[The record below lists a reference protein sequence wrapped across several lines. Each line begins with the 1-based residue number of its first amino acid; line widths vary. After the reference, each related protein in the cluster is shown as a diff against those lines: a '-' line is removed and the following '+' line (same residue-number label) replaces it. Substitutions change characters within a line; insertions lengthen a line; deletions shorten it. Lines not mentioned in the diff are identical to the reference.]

1 MKVLILGASGM
12 ISFAV
17 YNHLAKNKNFK
28 VIGTTTNNEA
38 IKFNETQNRSHSL
51 ILFNFIKDKNI
62 DRIIKEI
69 LPNVIINCIGVV
81 KQSLLISNEINTI
94 YLNSI
99 LPHKLSLI
107 AQKYSIKLIHISTD
121 CVFSG
126 KKGSYLERDNPDPID
141 LYGRTKLIGET
152 IKNDDLTLRTSL
164 VGHELLTNN
173 GLLEWFLLQE
183 KECIGF
189 KNAFF
194 SGLSTIAFAKILE
207 SILLSEQKIAG
218 LYHVSSNIISKH
230 NFLKKVNLI
239 YKKDI
244 KIIEENSFNINRSL
258 DSSSLQKK
266 INYKVDTWDTM
277 IKEMFKERFLYVQ
290 K

>member
-1 MKVLILGASGM
+1 MKVLVLGASGM
-12 ISFAV
+12 IGFAV

-28 VIGTTTNNEA
+28 VIGTSTNSEA
-38 IKFNETQNRSHSL
+38 IKFIETENKSNSV

-62 DRIIKEI
+62 DDIIKKI

-81 KQSLLISNEINTI
+81 KQSSLIINEINTI

-99 LPHKLSLI
+99 LPHKLSFI

-183 KECIGF
+183 KECAGF

-194 SGLSTIAFAKILE
+194 SGLTTIAFAKILE
-207 SILLSEQKIAG
+207 SILLNKQKIIG
-218 LYHVSSNIISKH
+218 LYHVSTNMISKYD
-230 NFLKKVNLI
+230 FLKKVNLI

-244 KIIEENSFNINRSL
+244 KIIEEHNFNINRSL

-277 IKEMFKERFLYVQ
+277 IKEMFKERFLYVR